1 MHNSIGNP
9 FAALVLGLG
18 LLLASAL
25 TASAQ
30 NYVIRSGD
38 LLQVDVLED
47 SSLNRRLL
55 VLPDGSINFPMVGAI
70 RAAGRTVEQV
80 RRNLTTALTPN
91 FASAPTVY
99 VAIDA
104 LAEIEETS
112 NLMDVY
118 AIGEFEE
125 AGRKEVKP
133 GTTLL
138 QFLAEAGGLSRFAA
152 DKRIELHRTDR
163 RTGRVNTYR
172 FNSRTPAGS
181 ATGISGGTR
190 LAPGDVV
197 EAPQRRLFE

>member
-1 MHNSIGNP
+1 M
-9 FAALVLGLG
+9 
-18 LLLASAL
+18 
-25 TASAQ
+25 
-30 NYVIRSGD
+30 
-38 LLQVDVLED
+38 
-47 SSLNRRLL
+47 NRRLL

-99 VAIDA
+99 VAIDE

-125 AGRKEVKP
+125 PWRIEVKP

-138 QFLAEAGGLSRFAA
+138 QFWP
-152 DKRIELHRTDR
+152 K
-163 RTGRVNTYR
+163 
-172 FNSRTPAGS
+172 PA
-181 ATGISGGTR
+181 
-190 LAPGDVV
+190 V
-197 EAPQRRLFE
+197 